1 MRDETVRLCLS
12 SAKLIASG
20 LLLGALAIGCSAP
33 VLAGADSQSTR
44 KTHAESVALD
54 ATVTILLSPEEPGPI
69 VEAAQDL
76 QSDFAKVLGKKPRI
90 VRHMEDAAPVTVL
103 IGEESKLP
111 EGLRSAGLTEPE
123 SFLISLAHGPEGKS
137 QPNKVVLLAGA
148 DMRGTIYAIYE
159 FSEEFLGVDPLYYW
173 TDHEPVRRALIELPA

>member
-1 MRDETVRLCLS
+1 MVTV
-12 SAKLIASG
+12 AS
-20 LLLGALAIGCSAP
+20 
-33 VLAGADSQSTR
+33 R
-44 KTHAESVALD
+44 
-54 ATVTILLSPEEPGPI
+54 ATVTILLSSEEPGPI

-123 SFLISLAHGPEGKS
+123 SFFISLAHGPEGKS
-137 QPNKVVLLAGA
+137 QPNKVVLLAAA
-148 DMRGTIYAIYE
+148 DMRGTIYAIYRL
-159 FSEEFLGVDPLYYW
+159 SEEFVGADPLYYW
-173 TDHEPVRRALIELPA
+173 NDHDPLRRAPIELPAALDKHFPAPVFKYPGFFR